1 MIRIGAQV
9 PMAGGALCALEY
21 AVATGC
27 ETMQIFAKSP
37 RRWVGPA
44 RDPRAEAAFRDACAA
59 AGMGPV
65 FAHASYLI
73 NMGSEDDALW
83 ERSADALADEAMRA
97 AGLGA
102 TGLVVHLGR
111 RFSDDDRESI
121 ERVTACAVH
130 AYQVATGPTARLLL
144 ENSAGAGRQFGVSVA
159 EMAQALVSVRA
170 AGIDAALCFDT
181 CHGFA
186 GGVDIRT
193 AEGWSAALGELESI
207 AGTGAIMLVHAN
219 DCRGEF
225 GSHKDRHEWVGDGFI
240 GTESFASM
248 FRQPGLA
255 GASMVV
261 EMPGD
266 GPHKDEE
273 NVRRLKALR
282 DGGAVSASPGPASA

>member
-1 MIRIGAQV
+1 MIRVGAQV

-21 AVATGC
+21 AVDTGC

-37 RRWVGPA
+37 RRWVGPV
-44 RDPRAEAAFRDACAA
+44 RDPRAEATFREACAA

-102 TGLVVHLGR
+102 AGLVVHLGR
-111 RFSDDDRESI
+111 RFSDDDCASV
-121 ERVTACAVH
+121 ERVTACAVRAH
-130 AYQVATGPTARLLL
+130 EIATGPTARLFL

-159 EMAQALVSVRA
+159 EMSQALVSVRA

-181 CHGFA
+181 CHAFA
-186 GGVDIRT
+186 GGIDVRT
-193 AEGWSAALGELESI
+193 AQGWDSALAEMESI
-207 AGTGAIMLVHAN
+207 AGPGAVALIHAN

-225 GSHKDRHEWVGDGFI
+225 GSHKDRHEWVGDGSI
-240 GTESFASM
+240 GYEGFAAM
-248 FRQPGLA
+248 LRHPGLA
-255 GASMVV
+255 GVSVVV

-282 DGGAVSASPGPASA
+282 DGGGASAAPGPANA